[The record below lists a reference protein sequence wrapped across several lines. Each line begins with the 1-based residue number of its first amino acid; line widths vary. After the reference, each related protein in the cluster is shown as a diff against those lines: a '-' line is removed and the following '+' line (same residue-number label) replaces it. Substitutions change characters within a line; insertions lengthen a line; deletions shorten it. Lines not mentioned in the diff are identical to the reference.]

1 MSVFAKGPTSHCH
14 PVIQPQQEDT
24 EQNDLQCEIR
34 TCCDSKFWDVLLFAL
49 NSTLKQGRINI
60 SNNRRK
66 LENEITQNSFWT
78 TSLSHWEQ
86 AHEHTQ
92 S

>member
-1 MSVFAKGPTSHCH
+1 MSVFTKGPTSHCH

-34 TCCDSKFWDVLLFAL
+34 TCCDSEFWDVFLFAL
-49 NSTLKQGRINI
+49 NSTLKQGRINN

-66 LENEITQNSFWT
+66 LENEI
-78 TSLSHWEQ
+78 
-86 AHEHTQ
+86 
-92 S
+92 